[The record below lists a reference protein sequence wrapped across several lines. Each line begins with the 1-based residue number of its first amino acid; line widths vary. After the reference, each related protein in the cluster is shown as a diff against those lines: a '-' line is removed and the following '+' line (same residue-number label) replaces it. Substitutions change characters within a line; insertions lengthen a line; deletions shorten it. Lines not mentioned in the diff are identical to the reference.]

1 MAGRKVAKH
10 RGYDIVESDF
20 LVEESSRLRRALVV
34 PGLKERPDGPILGT
48 AAEAKEFIDAEL
60 DARERALEA
69 GTAEFVALVK
79 VRGRASVGVTIPAE
93 VARGLGLDVGDAVEV
108 RIRRKAGPA
117 ESPPSD

>member
-20 LVEESSRLRRALVV
+20 LVEENSRLRRALVV

-48 AAEAKEFIDAEL
+48 AGEAKAFIDAEL

-93 VARGLGLDVGDAVEV
+93 VARGLGLDVGDAVHV
-108 RIRRKAGPA
+108 RMRKA
-117 ESPPSD
+117 